1 MNSNGNTFVTRSS
14 KYSSLKIYLPIY
26 FRMPTRE
33 EKENLIIE
41 LNNQGKTY
49 REIAHEAH
57 VSFSFIKSI
66 VNKSEWN
73 TEKDEETK
81 ALKLFLKGK
90 RPVDVAIKL
99 DLPAED
105 VIHYYE
111 KFLRLQNL
119 DELVQIYLEIG
130 FQLPLFIKCYK
141 LLKQLKIPSQQIP
154 NLLRYDDELK
164 QLEVLVKNHRKEIQ
178 VLATHKMVLKQ
189 ELLNLQQ
196 HITFR
201 RLV

>member
-196 HITFR
+196 QITFR

>member
-1 MNSNGNTFVTRSS
+1 
-14 KYSSLKIYLPIY
+14 
-26 FRMPTRE
+26 MPTRE